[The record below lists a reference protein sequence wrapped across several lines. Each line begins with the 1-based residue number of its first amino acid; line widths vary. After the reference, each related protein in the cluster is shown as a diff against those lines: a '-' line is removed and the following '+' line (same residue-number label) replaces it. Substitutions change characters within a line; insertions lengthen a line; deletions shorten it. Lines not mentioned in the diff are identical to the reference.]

1 MPDLLEARM
10 NMRVHLFTHGEMGDK
25 RLNAAIPNA
34 MKVANIGTD
43 DYDGFWNV

>member
-1 MPDLLEARM
+1 
-10 NMRVHLFTHGEMGDK
+10 MGDK